1 MRIPSPTE
9 LFLAFS
15 VCIFCVYSWAI
26 VSILEKLPSWL
37 LFLSNLEIVSMC
49 AYAQVF
55 AFLES
60 LCALGSLLILS
71 LLIPARLLRVKF
83 TAHAGAIISL
93 TTLLS
98 AGLYLKPEYITLWGI
113 LYVLLLWGMYVLIQQ
128 KKTVENFIL
137 SFVQRVST
145 LAYIYLALTVAS
157 VGIVVVR
164 NLF

>member
-1 MRIPSPTE
+1 
-9 LFLAFS
+9 
-15 VCIFCVYSWAI
+15 
-26 VSILEKLPSWL
+26 
-37 LFLSNLEIVSMC
+37 MC